1 MHAELNNRPGEKRRS
16 CSDVEG
22 VLAGLSVFVC
32 SSSFPFVIC
41 LRRSPAFSSVFVP
54 FSLLVLAFLSSLLFC
69 RSGAETGKGDGTA
82 AFLFPCFFL
91 FSSLLFSFPPSLFCF
106 PFSFSLFTV
115 TNRNSFCSLR
125 FISTPSVLFSF
136 FLLLPLFLLLL
147 PASPRR

>member
-1 MHAELNNRPGEKRRS
+1 MKAGELLFKWIKFHLSSNTCNQEMHAELNNRPGEKRRS

-69 RSGAETGKGDGTA
+69 RSWRWNRQRRWH
-82 AFLFPCFFL
+82 C
-91 FSSLLFSFPPSLFCF
+91 S
-106 PFSFSLFTV
+106 FSFSLLLPVFF
-115 TNRNSFCSLR
+115 SSL
-125 FISTPSVLFSF
+125 SLLLFSAF
-136 FLLLPLFLLLL
+136 LFLFLF
-147 PASPRR
+147 SQ